1 MEIKSYE
8 NNWKNVINIVL
19 YLDHLEN
26 LDFPRSL
33 ISKKKNRLLSKR
45 KGHIAKQKRNNKMKR
60 MGRHTLEVIMW
71 VWVCYNREVLL
82 LCTPPPLLFSERK
95 H

>member
-19 YLDHLEN
+19 YLDHFEN

-33 ISKKKNRLLSKR
+33 ISKKK
-45 KGHIAKQKRNNKMKR
+45 ID
-60 MGRHTLEVIMW
+60 
-71 VWVCYNREVLL
+71 Y
-82 LCTPPPLLFSERK
+82 
-95 H
+95 

>member
-26 LDFPRSL
+26 LGFPRRL
-33 ISKKKNRLLSKR
+33 ISKKKQTYNKR

-60 MGRHTLEVIMW
+60 KGMHTLEVIMW

-82 LCTPPPLLFSERK
+82 LSTSPLLLFSKRK